1 MLVTW
6 TNSRVL
12 GEVLQRA
19 RDALGRSPEQVGA
32 LVGVSGR
39 TIRRLEA
46 GESDRPRRVTLES
59 LAGFYGLDPD
69 AVNELSAAP
78 ADPAELLAALREKV
92 ATRLTPAAV
101 VALEGA
107 DDEAVEL
114 AMRLARSGPTH
125 ARPGIPD
132 DRYDLV
138 IELLGDLRRRSP
150 AEYAEIV
157 TAMADLALLDRA
169 RRGLG
174 AALLRELRSAQAS
187 DIERKG

>member
-1 MLVTW
+1 MEW

-46 GESDRPRRVTLES
+46 GESDRPRRMTLES
-59 LAGFYGLDPD
+59 LAGFYGLDPE

-78 ADPAELLAALREKV
+78 VDPIELLATLRENV
-92 ATRLTPAAV
+92 ALRLTPESVA
-101 VALEGA
+101 ALEGA
-107 DDEAVEL
+107 EDEAVEL
-114 AMRLARSGPTH
+114 AMRLVRSGPSH
-125 ARPGIPD
+125 IRPAMPE
-132 DRYDLV
+132 DRYEFVLDL
-138 IELLGDLRRRSP
+138 LANLRRGAP

-157 TAMADLALLDRA
+157 TAMADLALLDRP

-174 AALLRELRSAQAS
+174 AALLRELRAAQVS
-187 DIERKG
+187 ERERRD